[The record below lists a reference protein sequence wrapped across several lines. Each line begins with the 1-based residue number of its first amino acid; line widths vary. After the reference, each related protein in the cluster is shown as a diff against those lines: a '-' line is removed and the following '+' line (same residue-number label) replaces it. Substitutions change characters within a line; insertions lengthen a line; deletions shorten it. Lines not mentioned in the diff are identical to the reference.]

1 MQLALEQRSESGT
14 RSAVSRILT
23 VLNALHASGE
33 PLSLSRVARST
44 GLPKTTLH
52 RLMGELTAHSL
63 VERHGNCY
71 TLGVAVGRLAGS
83 ASQERLRGA
92 RPRLLPRLIDLCERT
107 HRTVSLAVLR
117 DRRVVFVER
126 IFGHGHQCTP
136 SDFSQ
141 AAPAHCTAVGKILLA
156 GVPFSGHPWPAGLKR
171 WTRSTITDPAV
182 LESELVRVRVEGI
195 AYSAGEYVPGVCCV
209 AVPVRDGR
217 GLPVAAVAVSGGP
230 GARLDVQAVS
240 ADIRRT
246 AHAISLSLRVP
257 ASGTSHVRT
266 VLRLSPWAKHYR

>member
-1 MQLALEQRSESGT
+1 MQPVREQRSESGA
-14 RSAVSRILT
+14 RSAVSRIVT

-83 ASQERLRGA
+83 AREERLRGA
-92 RPRLLPRLIDLCERT
+92 RHRLLPHLIDLYERT

-117 DRRVVFVER
+117 DRRVIFVER

-136 SDFSQ
+136 SDFTQ
-141 AAPAHCTAVGKILLA
+141 VAPAHCTAAGKILLA
-156 GVPFSGHPWPAGLKR
+156 GAPVSGHPWPAGLKR
-171 WTRSTITDPAV
+171 WTTSTITDPAA
-182 LESELVRVRVEGI
+182 LESELVRVRAEGI
-195 AYSAGEYVPGVCCV
+195 AYSAGEYVPGVRCV

-217 GLPVAAVAVSGGP
+217 GLPIAAVAVSGGP
-230 GARLDVQAVS
+230 AARLDIQTVS
-240 ADIRRT
+240 TDIRRT

-257 ASGTSHVRT
+257 PSGTTRVRT
-266 VLRLSPWAKHYR
+266 VLRS